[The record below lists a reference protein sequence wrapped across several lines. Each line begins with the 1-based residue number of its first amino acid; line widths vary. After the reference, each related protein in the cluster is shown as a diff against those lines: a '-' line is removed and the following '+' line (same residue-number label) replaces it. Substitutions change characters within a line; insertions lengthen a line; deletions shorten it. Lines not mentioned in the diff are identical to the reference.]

1 MPALLRRGIAGISA
15 LDSRVDLIARAT
27 RRREHHDYILTR
39 RPPTSRLEGHQMM
52 TFRSRSSSSGS
63 RPQVGTRAPEGP
75 TQRSPQR
82 AGSRPDDAEDRPD
95 DGVLVVMVTASCPDP
110 RSLVF

>member
-39 RPPTSRLEGHQMM
+39 RLPTSRLEGHQMM

-63 RPQVGTRAPEGP
+63 RPQVGTRAPEVQHSAVP
-75 TQRSPQR
+75 NVPAADLMTRR
-82 AGSRPDDAEDRPD
+82 IDLMME
-95 DGVLVVMVTASCPDP
+95 
-110 RSLVF
+110 F